1 MFKRT
6 RISSGVLL
14 AIGGALLVPVSSA
27 LAQQEGQRI
36 EVTGSRILSAN
47 ALSPA
52 PVQVLTSADIA
63 ASGAV
68 NLQELIL
75 KNPAFGTPT
84 ISRTNSNFI
93 TSSVGVSTIDLRNLG
108 EDRTLVLV
116 NGRRYVAG
124 QSGSASIDLNTIPTD
139 FIERVE
145 ILTGGASATYG
156 SDAVGGVVN
165 IILKRSIKGINLDAT
180 VGESEKG
187 DDRLKKFSASFGAN
201 SGDGK
206 SRMLGHFSV
215 SQQGAVYSKD
225 RAVSAVDGFS
235 EALGF
240 TGENA
245 DLFVNHTPFF
255 SSFAPQGR
263 FFYST
268 PNPLFGTPPT
278 PPSTTPRPAFLAAN
292 RTFDA
297 NGNLIPFSTNGP
309 AGDGVGATG
318 YNRNAIRTIAVP
330 TDRLLFAA
338 NGEHQISDAATV
350 FFEGTYAATKTTS
363 RLEPYPVDSTGGTNP
378 IYAGAKFVPAEFL
391 VNGVKTAN
399 PLIPAALFNLLTDR
413 DGDGMKDYNFT
424 RRLSDIAN
432 RGNTADRDTFR
443 FLTGVRG
450 DISKT
455 WSYDTYLA
463 YGFTKEAQI
472 GTGQVNAANFRY
484 ALEAIPGPNGTVIC
498 RDPVARASGCA
509 PTNVFGANTISPEA
523 ARYIHA
529 PSSLITKITQKFAG
543 ATLSGEPFTAPAGP
557 VGMAFGVEY
566 RKETSSDVADALT
579 QVGGNLGNARPV
591 TEGSFD
597 VKEAFAEIRMPLLKD
612 LALVKTL
619 DATAAVRSGKYST
632 AGSTTSWNAGLDWA
646 INSTV
651 RFRATS
657 ALSTRAPNIG
667 ELFQGANQTFPSG
680 LVDPCVGVTA
690 TSTGAVSEA
699 CRKDAGVNANIAAN
713 GAFTLTQADLQG
725 ISGFNKGNPS
735 LGAEKGRSTT
745 FGVVLTPQL
754 GQGMGNAAFTFDYYK
769 IKISDAINLPGR
781 QFQLAQCYGG
791 DARFCKDITRR
802 QAAIGAN
809 SAGALAIINSSV
821 ENTGGQYNEGV
832 DVTANYATKIAGGQF
847 SSRLSYTY
855 LIKAW
860 TKTTPDSDLDP
871 STGELGSARNRWTLG
886 LNYDYG
892 NWGLKTTTT
901 YTGTSYLDDQFL
913 VPNDIPKEAGKIAA
927 KTYVDAQVTYNLGKA
942 QLYFGVNNL
951 FGTKAP
957 LIPSGLPGNDTGVE
971 TDAGTYDAIGRRYY
985 LGARY
990 SF

>member
-6 RISSGVLL
+6 TISQCAQIALGS
-14 AIGGALLVPVSSA
+14 ALLVPVSAA
-27 LAQQEGQRI
+27 LAQDTQRV
-36 EVTGSRILSAN
+36 EVTGSRILSTN
-47 ALSPA
+47 AISPA

-75 KNPAFGTPT
+75 KNPAMGTPT

-108 EDRTLVLV
+108 EERTLVLV

-124 QSGSASIDLNTIPTD
+124 QSGSAAVDLNTIPTD

-145 ILTGGASATYG
+145 ILTGGASSTYG

-180 VGESEKG
+180 VGQSEEG
-187 DDRLKKFSASFGAN
+187 DDTLRKFSASFGAN
-201 SGDGK
+201 SADGK

-215 SQQGAVYSKD
+215 SKQGAVYSKD
-225 RAVSAVDGFS
+225 RDRSAVDGLSGVFI
-235 EALGF
+235 
-240 TGENA
+240 TGLDE
-245 DLFVNHTPFF
+245 DIFVNVTPQY

-263 FFYST
+263 FFYA
-268 PNPLFGTPPT
+268 GG
-278 PPSTTPRPAFLAAN
+278 N

-318 YNRNAIRTIAVP
+318 FNRNAIRTIAVP

-338 NGEHQISDAATV
+338 NGEHQISDAATI
-350 FFEGTYAATKTTS
+350 FFEGTYAATKTKS
-363 RLEPYPVDSTGGTNP
+363 RLEPFAVDSTGGTNP
-378 IYAGAKFVPAEFL
+378 IYAGGGLVPAEFL
-391 VNGVKTAN
+391 VNGVMTPN
-399 PLIPAALFNLLTDR
+399 PLIPTALLSLLTDR
-413 DGDGMKDYNFT
+413 NGDGARDYNFT

-432 RGNTADRDTFR
+432 RGQTANRDTFR
-443 FLTGVRG
+443 FLTGAKG
-450 DISKT
+450 DISSV

-463 YGFTKEAQI
+463 YGFTKEAQN

-484 ALEAIPGPNGTVIC
+484 ALEAIPGPNGTAIC
-498 RDPVARASGCA
+498 RDPIAIAAGCV
-509 PTNVFGANTISPEA
+509 PVNVFGANTISAEA

-529 PSSLITKITQKFAG
+529 PSSLTTRITQKFAG
-543 ATLSGEPFTAPAGP
+543 ATLSGEPFSAPAGP

-579 QVGGNLGNARPV
+579 QIGGNLGNARGV

-597 VKEAFAEIRMPLLKD
+597 VKEAFAEVRVPLLKG
-612 LALVKTL
+612 LPMVKTL

-632 AGSTTSWNAGLDWA
+632 IGNATSWNAGLDWA
-646 INSTV
+646 LNSTV
-651 RFRATS
+651 RVRATS
-657 ALSTRAPNIG
+657 ALSTRAPNIA
-667 ELFQGANQTFPSG
+667 ELFQGGNQTFPPG
-680 LVDPCVGVTA
+680 LVDPCEGVTA
-690 TSTGAVSEA
+690 TSVGVKDDA
-699 CRKDAGVNANIAAN
+699 CRLDAGVNANIALN
-713 GAFTLTQADLQG
+713 GAFTLNLADRQG
-725 ISGFNKGNPS
+725 VSGFNQGNPD
-735 LGAEKGRSTT
+735 LGAEKGRSST
-745 FGVVLTPQL
+745 FGLVFTPQL
-754 GQGMGNAAFTFDYYK
+754 GDGLGNAAFTIDYYK
-769 IKISDAINLPGR
+769 IKISNAINLQSR
-781 QFQLAQCYGG
+781 QVQLNQCYGG
-791 DARFCKDITRR
+791 DPTFCADITRR
-802 QAAIGAN
+802 QLAVGAN
-809 SAGALAIINSSV
+809 SAGALLLVNSRVVNS
-821 ENTGGQYNEGV
+821 GGQFNEGV
-832 DVTANYATKIAGGQF
+832 DVTANYTNRLAGGQF
-847 SSRLSYTY
+847 SGRLSYTY

-860 TKTTPDSDLDP
+860 TKETPAADP
-871 STGELGSARNRWTLG
+871 DYSTGELGAARNRWSLG

-892 NWGLKTTTT
+892 NWGLKTTTS
-901 YTGTSYLDDQFL
+901 YIGASYLDDQFL
-913 VPNDIPKEAGKIAA
+913 GTTPKEFGKIDS
-927 KTYVDAQVTYNLGKA
+927 KTYVDAQLTYNFAKSA
-942 QLYFGVNNL
+942 QVYFGINNL

-985 LGARY
+985 AGLRY